1 MANATV
7 HHDRAHGQ
15 SALETVKEEE
25 VEVSKNALLEST
37 TLRTKRLRE
46 LSVKSDNNPCTLK
59 DLEAHPLYDEAE
71 FMAQYIAGHFTDQVQ
86 DESQMS
92 TFDSQWCDRQD
103 AKEAV
108 HRGEAIVKYLNEK
121 IAVSA
126 SASPARQ
133 DPSTSPT
140 HVLSSQLVPST
151 PTPSS
156 KYAALKTSA
165 GQPMA
170 MWTPNLSRDVLS
182 APSRFV
188 VSDGRPA
195 PRLQWTPVSQW
206 LPFSESSPQAS
217 AAEDDEDSIDSQPSL
232 SHAEAEEELE
242 LAGKILLRAEENL
255 IEARLRYARAYVY
268 TLSL

>member
-7 HHDRAHGQ
+7 HHDHAHGQ
-15 SALETVKEEE
+15 SMLETVKEEE

-46 LSVKSDNNPCTLK
+46 LSVKSDDNPCTLK

-71 FMAQYIAGHFTDQVQ
+71 FVAQYIAGHFTDQVQ

-108 HRGEAIVKYLNEK
+108 RQGEAIVKYLKK

-140 HVLSSQLVPST
+140 HVLSSQLIPSM

-156 KYAALKTSA
+156 KYAALKTLA

-170 MWTPNLSRDVLS
+170 MWTPNLSCDVLS
-182 APSRFV
+182 APLCFV

-195 PRLQWTPVSQW
+195 LRLQWTPVSQW
-206 LPFSESSPQAS
+206 LPFSELLPQAS
-217 AAEDDEDSIDSQPSL
+217 
-232 SHAEAEEELE
+232 
-242 LAGKILLRAEENL
+242 
-255 IEARLRYARAYVY
+255 
-268 TLSL
+268 

>member
-7 HHDRAHGQ
+7 HRDRAHGQ

-46 LSVKSDNNPCTLK
+46 LSVKSDDNPCTLK

-108 HRGEAIVKYLNEK
+108 CRGEAIVKYLNEK
-121 IAVSA
+121 IMLSA

-140 HVLSSQLVPST
+140 HVLSSQLVPSM

-156 KYAALKTSA
+156 KYTALKTSA

-188 VSDGRPA
+188 
-195 PRLQWTPVSQW
+195 WTPVSQW

-217 AAEDDEDSIDSQPSL
+217 AAAEDDEDSIDSQPSL

-242 LAGKILLRAEENL
+242 LAGKILLIVL
-255 IEARLRYARAYVY
+255 KLVSHLCHARPRYAN
-268 TLSL
+268 LFS

>member
-7 HHDRAHGQ
+7 HRDRAHGQ

-59 DLEAHPLYDEAE
+59 DLKATPCS
-71 FMAQYIAGHFTDQVQ
+71 

-140 HVLSSQLVPST
+140 HVLSSQLVPQRQHPPQST
-151 PTPSS
+151 QPS
-156 KYAALKTSA
+156 KHR
-165 GQPMA
+165 QVNHA

-188 VSDGRPA
+188 VLDGRPA

-217 AAEDDEDSIDSQPSL
+217 VAEDDEDSIDSQPSL

-242 LAGKILLRAEENL
+242 LAGKNLLRAEENL